1 MPEQGKRPGEDGFG
15 FRRVALTPTEPS
27 VSLTRNGSANGTLR
41 VNLHW
46 SSTPSLVPGM
56 RTASKGRL
64 SLRRLEAEPISYS
77 RSIDLD
83 LGCFYEFTGGQRGVV
98 QAMGN
103 RRGAFDRAPYIRLDR
118 DDRTGSATG
127 ENLFINLDHA
137 DVFRRLLI
145 FAYIYSGAPA
155 FDQANAVVSLF
166 PSSGPPIEIR
176 LDSHTSQARSCAV
189 ALIAHSGN
197 DLVVRREARY
207 VPGYQGEL
215 DRLYRWGLRWA
226 PASK

>member
-1 MPEQGKRPGEDGFG
+1 MPDGKQPGDDGLG
-15 FRRVALTPTEPS
+15 YRRVSLTPSDPTF
-27 VSLTRNGSANGTLR
+27 SLTRNGAAGGTLR

-46 SSTPSLVPGM
+46 SSTPGVVPGV
-56 RTASKGRL
+56 RTTSTKGRL
-64 SLRRLEAEPISYS
+64 SLRRLEAEPISYA
-77 RSIDLD
+77 REIDLD
-83 LGCFYEFTGGQRGVV
+83 LGCFYEFRGGQRGVV

-103 RRGAFDRAPYIRLDR
+103 RRGSFDRAPYIRLDR

-145 FAYIYSGAPA
+145 FVYIYSGAPA
-155 FDQANAVVSLF
+155 FDQANAVVTLF
-166 PSSGPPIEIR
+166 PVYGPPIEIR
-176 LDSHTSQARSCAV
+176 LDSHTTQARSCAV
-189 ALIAHSGN
+189 ALIAHAGN
-197 DLVVRREARY
+197 DLVVRRETRY